1 MLPVLQDESDLLLD
15 EAPEGLDTPGVEIL
29 GEDVEDGVAPPED
42 RLPQLPG
49 LVQLLLQLVSP
60 LQLQPLQGK
69 QTSARF
75 ISGLFDE
82 KFNGFLVFLRKRF
95 KDFDQSQLDMVDHS

>member
-15 EAPEGLDTPGVEIL
+15 EASEGLDTPGVEIL

-69 QTSARF
+69 TN
-75 ISGLFDE
+75 ISSD
-82 KFNGFLVFLRKRF
+82 RS
-95 KDFDQSQLDMVDHS
+95 DFWTKNVTDFSSL